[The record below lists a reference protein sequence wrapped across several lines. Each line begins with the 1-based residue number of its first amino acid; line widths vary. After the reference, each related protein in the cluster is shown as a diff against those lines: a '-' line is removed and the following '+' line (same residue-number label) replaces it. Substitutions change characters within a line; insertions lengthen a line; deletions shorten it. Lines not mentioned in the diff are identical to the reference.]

1 MKKFEFTMEK
11 MLSFKNQ
18 MLSKEKLTLA
28 DMRKKLAVMNDE
40 IAKLSA
46 EYKLCNDDLN
56 AKISKGLS
64 PDEIRMKKN
73 YLTLLT
79 DKIKK
84 MRISA
89 QAMEAMVEA
98 QVQNVVKA
106 TQDVTT
112 LDKLKEKQYEEYRYL
127 ENKEQEILVEEFVSN
142 GTIAGEM

>member
-56 AKISKGLS
+56 AKISKGLN